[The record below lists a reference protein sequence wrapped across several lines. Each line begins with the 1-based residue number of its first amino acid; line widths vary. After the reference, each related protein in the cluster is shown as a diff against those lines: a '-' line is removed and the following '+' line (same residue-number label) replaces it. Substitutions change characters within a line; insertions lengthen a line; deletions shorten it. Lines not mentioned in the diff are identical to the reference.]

1 MAKIRLKRL
10 LHEIHS
16 RSVWQVLSVYV
27 AGSWGVLQAVEMVQ
41 GATGLPD
48 WILPSALVLLLIGL
62 PVVLATAVI
71 QGGPQLPGHQESS
84 ARGEPATGPAIAKRD
99 TQSADAESPT
109 RFFTWRNTLLGGAG
123 AAAVWVLLAAGWF
136 ARDYLAG
143 GANGAGDLDIP
154 LAAAAES
161 GARLGA
167 AVLRSDSDSVA
178 RDGET
183 GLEEDA
189 PAAADTTGSGDDDRP
204 GAPAPPAPP
213 TDREETV
220 RRPAAGERERTADP
234 APSNSRIE
242 RARTVF
248 LTARM
253 DADAARRAA
262 GAMRAGEAVPG
273 ALARADSSWN
283 AGDVAAAAGRYA
295 DAARL
300 MEMAGERFAAAER
313 EARAEWRARID
324 TVATS
329 LPALREAADPTEPRH
344 ATAGERERD
353 GERLAAAG
361 QLPEAAAAFA
371 EAAELY
377 REIPRPAAPDP
388 SPADTGAPAD
398 PSPREIVETTL
409 GELARAL
416 AAEDLARVRAV
427 WVSLTEEQAHNFS
440 TFFRRWEHIDV
451 SFDPDWGS
459 LDATPGEITVTVYT
473 TWRFMEG
480 GQAREQPPFQQ
491 MFRIIERDSRWVI
504 LDG

>member
-16 RSVWQVLSVYV
+16 RSLWQVLSVYV

-41 GATGLPD
+41 GVTGLPD
-48 WILPSALVLLLIGL
+48 WILPAALVLLLIGL

-71 QGGPQLPGHQESS
+71 QGGPHPPGHQESS
-84 ARGEPATGPAIAKRD
+84 ARGEPAAAPATARRD
-99 TQSADAESPT
+99 TPSADAESPT

-143 GANGAGDLDIP
+143 GSNGAADLDIP
-154 LAAAAES
+154 LATAAES

-167 AVLRSDSDSVA
+167 AVMPSDSDSLA
-178 RDGET
+178 GDGEVA
-183 GLEEDA
+183 LEEGA
-189 PAAADTTGSGDDDRP
+189 PAATDTTGP
-204 GAPAPPAPP
+204 VAVVPAPP
-213 TDREETV
+213 TEREEAV
-220 RRPAAGERERTADP
+220 RRPAAGDPERTADP
-234 APSNSRIE
+234 TPSSSRIE

-262 GAMRAGEAVPG
+262 SAMRAGEAVPG

-283 AGDVAAAAGRYA
+283 AGDTSAAAGRYA
-295 DAARL
+295 EATRL
-300 MEMAGERFAAAER
+300 METAGERFAAAER

-324 TVATS
+324 TVVAS
-329 LPALREAADPTEPRH
+329 LTALREAADSTEPRH

-361 QLPEAAAAFA
+361 QLPEAAVAFA
-371 EAAELY
+371 EAAGLY
-377 REIPRPAAPDP
+377 RAIPRPAAPDP
-388 SPADTGAPAD
+388 SPAETGTPAD

-427 WVSLTEEQAHNFS
+427 WVSLTEEQAANFS
-440 TFFRRWEHIDV
+440 RFFRRWEHIDV

-459 LDATPGEITVTVYT
+459 LDATSGEITVTVYT
-473 TWRFMEG
+473 TWRFMEDG
-480 GQAREQPPFQQ
+480 EAREQPPFDQS
-491 MFRIIERDSRWVI
+491 FRILERDSRWVI